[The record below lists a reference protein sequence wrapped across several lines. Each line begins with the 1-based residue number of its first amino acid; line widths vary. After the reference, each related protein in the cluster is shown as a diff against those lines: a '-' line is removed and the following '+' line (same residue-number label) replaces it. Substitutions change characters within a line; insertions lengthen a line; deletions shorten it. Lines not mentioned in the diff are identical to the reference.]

1 MHSSR
6 YKHFQIYNNILC
18 ENLSLI
24 DRNLIGIKP
33 LEIVATF
40 LSYYNGT
47 IRIKKI
53 MEHKIPQL

>member
-33 LEIVATF
+33 LEIVAT
-40 LSYYNGT
+40 YNGT